1 MRGTLTLWYVS
12 WGFRARSLDVYNP
25 LWTRPPLPLHH
36 HYHHLNHPQMIE
48 MPDEPGGMKE
58 VIQEGEW
65 AEGVYVPPAE
75 PIKPGSAKKKK
86 KK

>member
-1 MRGTLTLWYVS
+1 
-12 WGFRARSLDVYNP
+12 
-25 LWTRPPLPLHH
+25 
-36 HYHHLNHPQMIE
+36 
-48 MPDEPGGMKE
+48 MPDEPESTKE

-75 PIKPGSAKKKK
+75 PTKPGSAKKKK

>member
-1 MRGTLTLWYVS
+1 
-12 WGFRARSLDVYNP
+12 
-25 LWTRPPLPLHH
+25 
-36 HYHHLNHPQMIE
+36 MIE

>member
-1 MRGTLTLWYVS
+1 
-12 WGFRARSLDVYNP
+12 
-25 LWTRPPLPLHH
+25 
-36 HYHHLNHPQMIE
+36 MIE

-86 KK
+86 K